1 MPTNHHRHHR
11 RPHLISVIGNSPGV
25 GKSTLCHSLATW
37 LAETGA
43 TVEHFAEADILTH
56 PAFRPVAE
64 ECAAAPH
71 TVRPETLIAA
81 ARTYVT
87 DARAAGTDFLV
98 TDALLPFLPSLVAW
112 GHDEPALARFLEDLV
127 AAVHPTEVTVVYVQD
142 DPAAALRRAIDR
154 EGPAWEDWYL
164 TKLANSPGTNAVH
177 DLDSAAA
184 HLRAETALT
193 RRLLATT
200 PWNFLPLH
208 TTTRTAPQTFT
219 HTRTL
224 LTPLLNLTP

>member
-1 MPTNHHRHHR
+1 MPTNHHHHHR

-25 GKSTLCHSLATW
+25 GKSTLCRSLATW
-37 LAETGA
+37 LTETGS

-64 ECAAAPH
+64 EFAAAPH

-81 ARTYVT
+81 TRTYVT

-98 TDALLPFLPSLVAW
+98 TDALLPFIPSLVAW

-127 AAVHPTEVTVVYVQD
+127 AAVHPTDVTVVHVQD

-164 TKLANSPGTNAVH
+164 TKLANSPGTSTVH

-184 HLRAETALT
+184 HLRTETALT
-193 RRLLATT
+193 HRLLATT
-200 PWNFLPLH
+200 PWNLLPIH
-208 TTTRTAPQTFT
+208 TTNRTAPQTFA
-219 HTRTL
+219 HTRTH
-224 LTPLLNLTP
+224 LTPLLGLTP

>member
-1 MPTNHHRHHR
+1 MRT
-11 RPHLISVIGNSPGV
+11 SSPP
-25 GKSTLCHSLATW
+25 STPPRSPSSTS
-37 LAETGA
+37 
-43 TVEHFAEADILTH
+43 
-56 PAFRPVAE
+56 
-64 ECAAAPH
+64 
-71 TVRPETLIAA
+71 
-81 ARTYVT
+81 RTT
-87 DARAAGTDFLV
+87 
-98 TDALLPFLPSLVAW
+98 PP
-112 GHDEPALARFLEDLV
+112 P
-127 AAVHPTEVTVVYVQD
+127 
-142 DPAAALRRAIDR
+142 PAAALRRAIDR